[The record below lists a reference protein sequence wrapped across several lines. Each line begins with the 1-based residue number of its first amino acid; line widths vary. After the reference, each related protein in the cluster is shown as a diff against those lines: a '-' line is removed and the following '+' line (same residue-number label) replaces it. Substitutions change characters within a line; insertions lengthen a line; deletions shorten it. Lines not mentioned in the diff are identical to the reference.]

1 MKRARSSAYTR
12 SWTPLPKGVR
22 AHLLRWLSE
31 FLTNPSAQV
40 SFQGHVST
48 PHPYNLGTPPKK
60 GSCLSPFLFNILME
74 ELTTETYG
82 SGVQLLV
89 YADDR
94 ALFIPRRKH
103 QFVASRALEVLKQRR
118 TINTSALLSTG
129 NSSPDLSCSAPLSAP
144 PLLLGHV
151 RLLLYLSYCAT

>member
-1 MKRARSSAYTR
+1 MFPDVVCLGREPIVIFLYLEKGNELTN
-12 SWTPLPKGVR
+12 PLAILEALGRKGVR

-74 ELTTETYG
+74 ELTTETYC

-103 QFVASRALEVLKQRR
+103 QFVASRALEVLKQRCA
-118 TINTSALLSTG
+118 TPGLKINTSKTRYMTFDLL
-129 NSSPDLSCSAPLSAP
+129 PLF
-144 PLLLGHV
+144 
-151 RLLLYLSYCAT
+151 